1 MINYDLDKIKAVIF
15 DVDGVLSRQTI
26 TLASSGEPLR
36 TVNIKDGYAIQL
48 AQKMGLRIAIL
59 TGGTTEAIRKRYE
72 GLGVE
77 DIFMGCAV
85 KIHTYDEFLA
95 KYQLSDEEIIY
106 VGDDIPD
113 YEVMRRCGCPCCP
126 ADACSDIKSI
136 SRYIS
141 SANGGEGVGR
151 DIVEQVLRA
160 KGHWLSSA
168 KAFDGNHKVP
178 SSKFKVPSKMNY
190 KIILASNSPRRRELL
205 AGLDIPF
212 EVKVIKGIDE
222 SYPESLDAYEVA
234 EYISC
239 KKAEAYRGLLDEE
252 ASEEQGEDAA
262 QTLILTADTVVIA
275 PTADEQ
281 NDQEGKGVILGKPK
295 DEEDAVRMLRML
307 SGKTHHVV
315 TGVCLTT
322 RSQQRHF
329 SVTTEVTFKQL
340 SDAEI
345 RYYISH
351 YKPFDKAGAYGIQE
365 WIGYIGC
372 TGLKGSYFNVMGL
385 PVQRIYEEIA
395 RM

>member
-1 MINYDLDKIKAVIF
+1 
-15 DVDGVLSRQTI
+15 
-26 TLASSGEPLR
+26 
-36 TVNIKDGYAIQL
+36 
-48 AQKMGLRIAIL
+48 
-59 TGGTTEAIRKRYE
+59 
-72 GLGVE
+72 
-77 DIFMGCAV
+77 
-85 KIHTYDEFLA
+85 
-95 KYQLSDEEIIY
+95 
-106 VGDDIPD
+106 
-113 YEVMRRCGCPCCP
+113 
-126 ADACSDIKSI
+126 
-136 SRYIS
+136 
-141 SANGGEGVGR
+141 
-151 DIVEQVLRA
+151 
-160 KGHWLSSA
+160 
-168 KAFDGNHKVP
+168 
-178 SSKFKVPSKMNY
+178 MNY
-190 KIILASNSPRRRELL
+190 KIILASNSPRRKELL

-222 SYPESLDAYEVA
+222 SYPETLDAYEVA
-234 EYISC
+234 EYISS

-252 ASEEQGEDAA
+252 PSGKASEEQAGNPSEKASEKQGKEA
-262 QTLILTADTVVIA
+262 VQTLILTADTVVIA

-295 DEEDAVRMLRML
+295 DEEDAVRMRRML

-329 SVTTEVTFKQL
+329 SVITEVTFKHL

-395 RM
+395 SM